1 MIDRSVP
8 MGTRRVRSALGGV
21 VAAVTLAT
29 STLGWAAPAAATEPT
44 AIVAMGDSFISGEAA
59 GSYTDRNLCHR
70 SAVAEIAAN
79 GIAVDKKINLACSGA
94 KINDFYADGFK
105 GEQAQLTQLDATLAS
120 YDVEMVVVTAIANDV
135 GFASL
140 VTDCAT
146 RWVLSAG
153 PCWAAQD
160 ATVTANLAAN
170 EQRLAK
176 LLGDIDA
183 RLRAGEEDKS
193 YQLVLQTYASPIN
206 ERNRFSSGWRL
217 AFGCPLYTADH
228 AWAYGTVVPRF
239 AATMVR
245 AARAANETAGK
256 RISVVDL
263 NTAFAGREVCA
274 PGANVLNEWVRG
286 IDFGDLQQSMHPNS
300 RGHRA
305 MGACLQQVYGK
316 PAGEYFCYR
325 ASSTTSTLTLRD
337 GLAPTTIPG

>member
-1 MIDRSVP
+1 MTDRPVP
-8 MGTRRVRSALGGV
+8 SRTRRLRIVLGG
-21 VAAVTLAT
+21 AAALAFVGG
-29 STLGWAAPAAATEPT
+29 SLAGALPAAAAEPT

-79 GIAVDKKINLACSGA
+79 AIAVDAKLNLACSGA

-105 GEQAQLTQLDATLAS
+105 GERAQLAQLEEKLES
-120 YDVEMVVVTAIANDV
+120 YDVEMVVVSVIANDV

-153 PCWAAQD
+153 ACSTAQD
-160 ATVTANLAAN
+160 RVVTDRLAAN
-170 EQRLAK
+170 EARLAT
-176 LLGDIDA
+176 LLVDIDA
-183 RLRAGEEDKS
+183 AMQRGDEDRS
-193 YQLVLQTYASPIN
+193 YQLVVQTYTSPIN
-206 ERNRFSSGWRL
+206 ERNRFSSAWRL
-217 AFGCPLYTADH
+217 TFGCPFYEADH
-228 AWAYGTVVPRF
+228 RWAYGSVVPQF
-239 AATMVR
+239 AGTMAR
-245 AARAANETAGK
+245 AARAANSAIGQP
-256 RISVVDL
+256 RVSVLDL

-274 PGANVLNEWVRG
+274 PGATVLNEWVRG

-316 PAGEYFCYR
+316 PVGEYSCYR
-325 ASSTTSTLTLRD
+325 ASSTTSTLTLRT
-337 GLAPTTIPG
+337 GLAPATGV